1 MKAYS
6 QDLRDRVI
14 NAYKEAQFTKAKI
27 AETFHIGID
36 AVYDWINRYNETGD
50 YSSKQGKIGGAKY
63 KFTDKV
69 AILNFIALNP
79 DADGI
84 AIRDAVAPQLA
95 MSTFYDT
102 LKRME
107 ITFKKKSRNTSSAK
121 NKSAKSLSKKSPA

>member
-14 NAYKEAQFTKAKI
+14 SAYTEGNQKPAKI
-27 AETFHIGID
+27 AETFKVCVD
-36 AVYDWINRYNETGD
+36 TVYNWLSRFKKTGD
-50 YSSKQGKIGGAKY
+50 YSSKQGIGCGRSCR
-63 KFTDKV
+63 FTDKV
-69 AILNFIALNP
+69 AILEFIKHNP

-84 AIRDAVAPQLA
+84 AIRDAVAPMLP

-107 ITFKKKSRNTSSAK
+107 ITFKKKNLNTKNAK
-121 NKSAKSLSKKSPA
+121 N